1 MDAIFVG
8 REAELAHLDAL
19 VRRAATQAS
28 AVALIQAPAGVGKSA
43 LLDRFMAQTTE
54 ALLVRVS
61 GDEAESAIAFGV
73 HDQLL
78 ARLPLD
84 GALRRGAT
92 EPRPASTG
100 LRGDLQVTGDAL
112 RDRLHAAAAGVG
124 RPCLVLVVDDAHLAD
139 RPSLTAIGYA
149 LRRLP
154 DEPIVTV
161 LASRPEGTIGLP
173 QGLLTMVDAG
183 GLRLDLQPL
192 SVDEVQELAKR
203 YGHHD
208 LNERAARRL
217 REHTGG
223 NPLHLRALLQDGRL
237 PGGGW
242 LSAPLPAPPPFARLV
257 AVKLG
262 RLSPHARGL
271 ARAAAVLGLRC
282 DLRAAAQMAGVAD
295 PLRAVDEL
303 RSAQIAGV
311 ERTPQGLGLV
321 FDHSVIRAAVLQ
333 DCGEADL
340 AALHRA
346 AAGVTPGAEA
356 LTHLARATVGHDGDL
371 AERLAEQGRA
381 DIARGGWRT
390 AADTLMDASRLHP
403 DRSRR
408 DALLVDGVYALL
420 VAGDLAVAAGYRDQV
435 AAVPPTA
442 RRLQMQ
448 ALMAWMSG
456 DFPAAETLAQ
466 QAWEHAEDLEP
477 LERDRLAGLLAEM
490 YLLQGKS
497 QAARDWCRTAMSS
510 PLLDP
515 NGRASTLAT
524 LVGAMLMD
532 GCADEALTLLPS
544 DGDLNDAGYR
554 ELVGMRGF
562 TQLLRDE
569 PAAATEHLR
578 IRLRPNLADHRLGES
593 PVELLTATGPDGLE
607 PNKLVIL
614 VLLAEAEFRRGCW
627 DVASAIAE
635 QALGLIADTEQ
646 HWMAAWGH
654 AVAVL
659 VPASRGRWESAEAQL
674 SLAQESAARFGIEFT
689 RGYAA
694 NAAVHL
700 AWCRGDAERVV
711 SSARWLLEEAQPFHQ
726 EPGLHCWPVHY
737 ADALVTLG
745 RHDEADDVLRR
756 WEKTAQQRGRRAR
769 IAALARVRGDLA
781 ARRRDLSAARLAYEA
796 ALATPAEDADVLE
809 RAVLHLSRGR
819 FLRRRGER
827 RAALTDLHEA
837 YRRFGDLGADPFL
850 GTVRSELAACGIGAE
865 PEAAPQNLLSGLTP
879 QEEAVARLVAD
890 GRSNK
895 EIAEALVLSPKTVAY
910 HLGHV
915 YAKVGVRSRSQLLAK
930 RPFDL

>member
-19 VRRAATQAS
+19 VRRAAAQAS

-43 LLDRFMAQTTE
+43 LLDRFMARTTE

-73 HDQLL
+73 YDQLL

-92 EPRPASTG
+92 DPRPASTG
-100 LRGDLQVTGDAL
+100 IRGDLQVTGDAL
-112 RDRLHAAAAGVG
+112 RDRLHAAAGAD

-192 SVDEVQELAKR
+192 SVDEVQELAER

-295 PLRAVDEL
+295 PLRAVDDL
-303 RSAQIAGV
+303 RTAQIAGV
-311 ERTPQGLGLV
+311 ERTPRGLGLV

-390 AADTLMDASRLHP
+390 AADALMDASRLHP
-403 DRSRR
+403 DRSKR

-490 YLLQGKS
+490 FLMQGKS

-515 NGRASTLAT
+515 NARASTLAT

-578 IRLRPNLADHRLGES
+578 IRLRPNLVDHRLGES
-593 PVELLTATGPDGLE
+593 PVELLTATGPDGIE
-607 PNKLVIL
+607 PNKLVIM

-646 HWMAAWGH
+646 HWMAPWGH

-796 ALATPAEDADVLE
+796 AFATPAEDADVLE

-837 YRRFGDLGADPFL
+837 DRRFGDLGADPFL

-865 PEAAPQNLLSGLTP
+865 PEVAPPNLLSGLTP

-895 EIAEALVLSPKTVAY
+895 EIAEVLVLSPKTVAY

-915 YAKVGVRSRSQLLAK
+915 YAKVGVRSRSQLLAR